1 MDRVAF
7 QSTDLADPRSAAAA
21 LRDDFEELARI
32 FDRALAKVQIDAKT
46 RPHIAGA
53 KEAAE
58 RGIEL
63 SQQLAGLLLKGD

>member
-1 MDRVAF
+1 MDRVASKV
-7 QSTDLADPRSAAAA
+7 QTLVDPRSAAAA

-63 SQQLAGLLLKGD
+63 SQQLAGLLLRGD

>member
-1 MDRVAF
+1 MDRVAS
-7 QSTDLADPRSAAAA
+7 QSTGLADPRSAAAA
-21 LRDDFEELARI
+21 LQDDFAELVRI
-32 FDRALAKVQIDAKT
+32 FDRELTGAQNDTTT

-58 RGIEL
+58 RGLEL